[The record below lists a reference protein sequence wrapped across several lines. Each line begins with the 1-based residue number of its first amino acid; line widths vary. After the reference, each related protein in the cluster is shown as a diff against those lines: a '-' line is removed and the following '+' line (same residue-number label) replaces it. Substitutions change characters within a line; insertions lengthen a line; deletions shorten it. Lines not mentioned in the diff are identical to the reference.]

1 MADEQFIPNFAGV
14 LAPGEPAELEGLP
27 DPNLSLPA
35 EVPLVYPTASTSDVI
50 DTNLN
55 NFKSALSRSYDPNAL
70 VQPVRYNDPIYEK
83 LQASYSGQRGDLF
96 NELGFF
102 PGRNNEDRYARS
114 LDNWQKLSVAGDQM
128 FDLAKE
134 TFASQWSTNADFWGN
149 LSTGNIK
156 EAFIPFEDQE
166 ELKRM
171 YDSMQEATKSNYIP
185 LNIAEQEG
193 QFGFGKF
200 ATSLGQFGFTL
211 GTIGAYATQMA
222 LEFGAAALLVPESGG
237 ASLVAASA
245 SAANKVKKLFTL
257 GEAYRNLSKLENSV
271 QSVNKIRQAYDYL
284 KNTKNL
290 KAGLGSFY
298 GFTKQWNAAAG
309 EAKFEAAFS
318 YGEYMDR
325 VNAKKDEQ
333 NEILTYTERQA
344 QEKTAMKIAKNNG
357 ITNVGLLFAMNKL
370 NMSNLFRGPFS
381 PQKRMMSELFGDAL
395 GSKLAKT
402 GSGWVPKASLG
413 IFTKQGGLEFGK
425 KAGGWFMDSAWEGVQ
440 EVVQGASSKYWNDY
454 YLNQYDRKPVYD
466 KLSLVGKTISEKLDS
481 SESFEEFISGFII
494 GGPGAVVNYGLGK
507 VLEFPQRA
515 AIKEQQKSIQDA
527 ANELNKFEADPLR
540 IFDPRVANLN
550 NQAEFA
556 KQMDEAVRTNNIY
569 AYKNLQAKQMRDMIM
584 LGMRTGKLDYMIG
597 LMEDQVNNLPEDEF
611 KKIFNV
617 AGDAT
622 NRKSAADY
630 VQAFKTEAQEV
641 VKEYDKSKQKFANP
655 FANFKGLS
663 KDSDDY
669 KLQAIRYH
677 SWEEAVKDLVFE
689 RRSYA
694 DVAKRMTSILGDAQT
709 TLGGTL
715 YNPFFTL
722 TSKQNTDKE
731 ILLLKMEI
739 DNLKQSPQDDAT
751 KKLLTSKQKQYDAL
765 KKWSKNT
772 TLIDKDK
779 FAQRDEFN
787 ESLARFTE
795 EARGSFDEAL
805 MAYQEAFEDAEM
817 ITNEQIDKAYEY
829 VIDFARLQ
837 KDSNTIIKNIN
848 YLTSNDGFGE
858 LYDRH
863 YVVADEFYKNELV
876 RRENSVRLKE
886 AVMSALETDKEFSD
900 ITRVRELRAMLDI
913 AVEDR
918 DYDAIEEI
926 FEELGK
932 IYVDLRKPVEQVK
945 PETKEGEEPEVS
957 PTGPAVVGGSGGE
970 EDKEEGES
978 KIVKRYKVR
987 INNARDRNMLDR
999 ISAELSEPG
1008 KIGLSATE
1016 AADLQS
1022 LIDAKYALLDT
1033 VDKENEKEANKIYKT
1048 LSDALDS
1055 ASTEQEVMDNVV
1067 SKIGP
1072 FGNEGKKNVSILSQD
1087 QIDDLTERALNK
1099 VQSIRSGTFTP
1110 DQKPVYIKEDI
1121 SKQIQAATTKERLEE
1136 LKDVIM
1142 NNFSG
1147 IDKQELMEELI
1158 EKSSTFVDDVS
1169 TDNFKVNDMYDFS
1182 NIDDLN
1188 LDDIASDLD
1197 SITGQDQPSDNQQD
1211 KATDSENDLF
1221 DAFKNC
1227 NIPPNA

>member
-1 MADEQFIPNFAGV
+1 MADDQFIPNFAGV
-14 LAPGEPAELEGLP
+14 LNPEEPADLQELPNP
-27 DPNLSLPA
+27 DLSLPA
-35 EVPLVYPTASTSDVI
+35 NMPIVSPTSTADVME
-50 DTNLN
+50 TNLN
-55 NFKSALSRSYDPNAL
+55 NFKSALSRSYDPNSL
-70 VQPVRYNDPIYEK
+70 IQPIKYDDPSYEK
-83 LQASYSGQRGDLF
+83 LKASYSEQRGDLF
-96 NELGFF
+96 NQAGFF

-114 LDNWQKLSVAGDQM
+114 LDNWQKLGVAGDQM
-128 FDLAKE
+128 FALAKE
-134 TFASQWSTNADFWGN
+134 TFKSQWATEADFWGN

-171 YDSMQEATKSNYIP
+171 YDSMQDATKSNYIP
-185 LNIAEQEG
+185 LTLAEQQG

-211 GTIGAYATQMA
+211 GTIGAFGTQMA
-222 LEFGAAALLVPESGG
+222 LEWGAAALLGFESGG
-237 ASLVAASA
+237 SSLGVAAVST
-245 SAANKVKKLFTL
+245 ANKIKKLFTL
-257 GEAYRNLSKLENSV
+257 GEAYRNLSKLENGI

-284 KNTKNL
+284 KDTKNL
-290 KAGLGSFY
+290 KAGFGTFY

-309 EAKFEAAFS
+309 EAKFESAFS

-325 VNAKKDEQ
+325 IQSKKDDQ
-333 NEILTYTERQA
+333 NEILTYTERQNE
-344 QEKTAMKIAKNNG
+344 EKTAMKIAKNNG

-370 NMSNLFRGPFS
+370 NMSNLFRGPFG
-381 PQKRMMSELFGDAL
+381 PQKGIMSELFGDAL

-413 IFTKQGGLEFGK
+413 LFTKQGGLEFGK
-425 KAGGWFMDSAWEGVQ
+425 KAGEWFLDSAWEGVQ
-440 EVVQGASSKYWNDY
+440 EVVQGISSKGWNDY
-454 YLNQYDRKPVYD
+454 YSNQYDRKKNFD
-466 KLSLVGKTISEKLDS
+466 SLSFIGKTISEKLDS
-481 SESFEEFISGFII
+481 SETFEEFISGFII

-507 VLEFPQRA
+507 VIQYPQRA
-515 AIKEQQKSIQDA
+515 AIKEQEKMVQDA

-540 IFDPRVANLN
+540 VFDPRVSNLN

-569 AYKNLQAKQMRDMIM
+569 AYKNLQSKQMRDMIM

-611 KKIFNV
+611 KKVFNV
-617 AGDAT
+617 AADAT
-622 NRKSAADY
+622 NRKSAAEY
-630 VQAFKTEAQEV
+630 VQAFKVEAQEV
-641 VKEYDKSKQKFANP
+641 VKEYDKSKQKFSNP
-655 FANFKGLS
+655 FANFKGLD

-669 KLQAIRYH
+669 KIQAIRYH

-689 RRSYA
+689 RRTYA

-709 TLGGTL
+709 TLGGAL

-739 DNLKQSPQDDAT
+739 DNLKQAEQDDST
-751 KKLLTSKQKQYDAL
+751 KKLLESKQKQYDAL
-765 KKWSKNT
+765 KKWSKHT

-779 FAQRDEFN
+779 FSQRDEFN
-787 ESLARFTE
+787 ESLARFTD

-805 MAYQEAFEDAEM
+805 RAYHEAFENVEVL
-817 ITNEQIDKAYEY
+817 TNEQLDKGYEY
-829 VIDFARLQ
+829 VIDFAKLQ
-837 KDSNTIIKNIN
+837 KDSNSVIKNIN
-848 YLTSNDGFGE
+848 FLTSEEGFGE

-863 YVVADEFYKNELV
+863 YVVAEEFYKNELA

-886 AVMSALETDKEFSD
+886 AVMSALETDPEFAN
-900 ITRVRELRAMLDI
+900 ITRVRELRAMLEI

-918 DYDAIEEI
+918 DYDEIEKI
-926 FEELGK
+926 FIELGT
-932 IYVDLRKPVEQVK
+932 IYTDLRKPIETVQ
-945 PETKEGEEPEVS
+945 PEKETQEGEEPENL
-957 PTGPAVVGGSGGE
+957 PATPPIVGG
-970 EDKEEGES
+970 DDES

-987 INNARDRNMLDR
+987 INNARDRNMLDK

-1008 KIGLSATE
+1008 KIGLSTTE
-1016 AADLQS
+1016 ASDLQS
-1022 LIDAKYALLDT
+1022 LIDDKYATLDA
-1033 VDKENEKEANKIYKT
+1033 VDKENEKEANEIYKK
-1048 LSDALDS
+1048 LNDALNS
-1055 ASTEQEVMDNVV
+1055 ATTEQEIMDNVV

-1087 QIDDLTERALNK
+1087 QIDDLTEKALNK
-1099 VQSIRSGTFTP
+1099 IQAIKKGTYTQ
-1110 DQKPVYIKEDI
+1110 DQNPIYTKEDI
-1121 SKQIQAATTKERLEE
+1121 SGQIQAANSKEKLTE
-1136 LKDVIM
+1136 LKDIIM

-1147 IDKQELMEELI
+1147 ADKQELMEELI
-1158 EKSSTFVDDVS
+1158 EKSSIFVDDLS

-1188 LDDIASDLD
+1188 VDDIASELD
-1197 SITGQDQPSDNQQD
+1197 SIVGQTKPVDTQD
-1211 KATDSENDLF
+1211 KTADSEDALF

-1227 NIPPNA
+1227 NITPND